1 MMNKLNILVANDD
14 GINAIGISI
23 LANALKKY
31 GNVTVCAPDS
41 GRSASGHSIVLHD
54 TLGFNFVERKDD
66 IDWYVTTGTP
76 ADCVRL
82 AVDLIE
88 KEFDIVFSGVNNGL
102 NLGTDIIYSGTVAA
116 AREAQIEFLPAVAIS
131 TDFDSFDIVNKELD
145 MVLNKV
151 FEEKLYSKDYV
162 LNINFPTCDYKK
174 SLGFKYCRQGIKRFK
189 TKFVLNEEGRY
200 INTDSDIVYDTRV
213 DSDVYQASQ
222 GYITLVPLH
231 VEQTCYKALDELKN
245 R

>member
-1 MMNKLNILVANDD
+1 MRKLNILVANDD
-14 GINAIGISI
+14 GINAYGIKL

-31 GNVTVCAPDS
+31 GNVTVCAPDG
-41 GRSASGHSIVLHD
+41 GRSASGHSIILHG

-66 IDWYVTTGTP
+66 INWYVTSGTP

-82 AVDLIE
+82 AVDLIDT
-88 KEFDIVFSGVNNGL
+88 EFDIVFSGVNNGL

-131 TDFDSFDIVNKELD
+131 TDFDSFDIVEKELEA
-145 MVLNKV
+145 VLDKV

-162 LNINFPTCDYKK
+162 LNINFPTCDYKE
-174 SLGFKYCRQGIKRFK
+174 SLGYKYCRQGIKRFK
-189 TKFVLNEEGRY
+189 TKFVLNDEGRY
-200 INTDSDIVYDTRV
+200 INTDNDIVYDTNP
-213 DSDVYQASQ
+213 DTDVYQASK

-231 VEQTCYKALDELKN
+231 VEQTCYKALKEFKN
-245 R
+245 E

>member
-1 MMNKLNILVANDD
+1 MKKLNILVANDD
-14 GINAIGISI
+14 GINAIGIKI

-31 GNVTVCAPDS
+31 GDVTVCAPDG

-76 ADCVRL
+76 ADCSRL
-82 AVDLIE
+82 AIGLID

-116 AREAQIEFLPAVAIS
+116 AREAHIEFIPAVAIS
-131 TDFDSFDIVNKELD
+131 TDFDSFDIVYKELD
-145 MVLNKV
+145 MVLQKV
-151 FEEKLYSKDYV
+151 FEEKLYSKNYV
-162 LNINFPTCDYKK
+162 LNINFPTSDYKE

-189 TKFVLNEEGRY
+189 TTFVLNDEGRY
-200 INTDSDIVYDTRV
+200 VNTDNDIVYDTREET
-213 DSDVYQASQ
+213 DVYQASK
-222 GYITLVPLH
+222 GYITLVPLK
-231 VEQTCYKALDELKN
+231 VEQTCYESLAELKN
-245 R
+245 E

>member
-1 MMNKLNILVANDD
+1 MDKLNILVANDD
-14 GINAIGISI
+14 GINAIGIKI

-41 GRSASGHSIVLHD
+41 GRSASGHSIILHD
-54 TLGFNFVERKDD
+54 TLGFNVVERKDD

-82 AVDLIE
+82 SIDLID

-131 TDFDSFDIVNKELD
+131 TDFDSFDIVYKELD
-145 MVLNKV
+145 MVLTKI

-162 LNINFPTCDYKK
+162 LNINFPTSDYKQSK
-174 SLGFKYCRQGIKRFK
+174 GFKFCRQGIKRFK
-189 TKFVLNEEGRY
+189 TKFVLNAEGRY
-200 INTDSDIVYDTRV
+200 LNTDNDIVYDTREET
-213 DSDVYQASQ
+213 DVYQASQ

-231 VEQTCYKALDELKN
+231 VEQTCYKALEAFKN
-245 R
+245 E

>member
-1 MMNKLNILVANDD
+1 MNKLNILVANDD

-23 LANALKKY
+23 LSNALKKY

-41 GRSASGHSIVLHD
+41 GRSASGHSLVLHD

-82 AVDLIE
+82 AVDLID
-88 KEFDIVFSGVNNGL
+88 KEFDLVFSGVNNGL

-162 LNINFPTCDYKK
+162 LNINFPTCDFSESK
-174 SLGFKYCRQGIKRFK
+174 GFKYCRQGIKRFK
-189 TKFVLNEEGRY
+189 TKFVLNDEGRY
-200 INTDSDIVYDTRV
+200 INTDSDIVYDTRE

>member
-1 MMNKLNILVANDD
+1 MDKLNILVANDD

-54 TLGFNFVERKDD
+54 TLGFSFVERKDD

-76 ADCVRL
+76 ADCIRL
-82 AVDLIE
+82 AVGLID

-116 AREAQIEFLPAVAIS
+116 AREAQIEYLPAVAVS
-131 TDFDSFDIVNKELD
+131 TDFDSFDIVNNELD

-151 FEEKLYSKDYV
+151 FTEKLYSKDYV
-162 LNINFPTCDYKK
+162 LNINFPTCDFKQ

-189 TKFVLNEEGRY
+189 TKFVLNDEGRY
-200 INTDSDIVYDTRV
+200 INTDSDIVYDTRE

-231 VEQTCYKALDELKN
+231 VEQTCYKALEVLKN
-245 R
+245 K

>member
-1 MMNKLNILVANDD
+1 MNKLNILVANDD

-23 LANALKKY
+23 LANALKRF
-31 GNVTVCAPDS
+31 GNVTVCAPDG

-54 TLGFNFVERKDD
+54 TLGFNFVERKED

-82 AVDLIE
+82 AVDLID

-131 TDFDSFDIVNKELD
+131 TDFDSFDIVKKELD
-145 MVLNKV
+145 MVLDKV

-162 LNINFPTCDYKK
+162 LNINFPTCDYKE

-200 INTDSDIVYDTRV
+200 MNTDSDIVYDTRE